1 MSSGAIATRRVGIAA
16 GLDTAAVIGFVA
28 LGRRTH
34 DLDPGLGGLA
44 ASAAPFLIALAI
56 AWIALQVW
64 RRPWSPIIGL
74 GLWAITAVGGLGLR
88 VVVFGDT
95 AASAFIWVT
104 LGTTALLLV
113 GWRLIATLVVRRSP
127 TLPPPG

>member
-1 MSSGAIATRRVGIAA
+1 MSSEAIATRRVGIAA
-16 GLDTAAVIGFVA
+16 GFDTAAVIGFVA

-56 AWIALQVW
+56 AWIGLQVW

-113 GWRLIATLVVRRSP
+113 GWRLIATVVTR
-127 TLPPPG
+127 